1 MFLDA
6 ITFDAFIS
14 LKMCYHNASTMHQQ
28 CVNNVSIRYNIETIK
43 VLLGPGQFSGAT
55 SLLGPGLK
63 VLAYRAVMHSSLI
76 SPDQDLK
83 GTLDPVHRVEG

>member
-43 VLLGPGQFSGAT
+43 VLLGMHDGSWIYVKITGKI
-55 SLLGPGLK
+55 S
-63 VLAYRAVMHSSLI
+63 AVGNM
-76 SPDQDLK
+76 
-83 GTLDPVHRVEG
+83 V